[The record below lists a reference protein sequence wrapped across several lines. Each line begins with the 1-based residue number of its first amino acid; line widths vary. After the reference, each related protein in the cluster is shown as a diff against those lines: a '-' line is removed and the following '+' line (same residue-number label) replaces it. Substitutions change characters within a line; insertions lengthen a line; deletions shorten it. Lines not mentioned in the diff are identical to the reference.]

1 MHPRVC
7 WLLVLISSL
16 IATAFFGQAAK
27 PVSKTSGPNVTTP
40 NAKTTS
46 STGSSGAHAGLPASV
61 AASMDAI
68 SGDRVREHIR
78 FLAHDLL
85 EGRGTGAR
93 GGDIAAQYIAAQFA
107 LLGLQPA
114 GDNGTFLQKV
124 PMVGLT
130 TQPETRLALVHDGQE
145 LALKLGDDYV
155 ATDDTQQPT
164 SDIDADIVFA
174 GYGIDAP
181 EYKWNDYKD
190 ADLKGKVLMMLV
202 NEPPSD
208 DPNFFKGKALT
219 YYGRWTYKFE
229 EAARKGAVAVL
240 LVHKEGYD
248 PYGWEVVHNSW
259 SGEQSRLRE
268 DDAPK
273 LKAAARVQES
283 VGRKIASMAGA
294 NFDDWLKKMTSR
306 DFRPITLPVRLK
318 AHIATKVRS
327 FESNNVV
334 AELPGSDRQRKA
346 EAVMYTAHYDH
357 LGIHPDQPGDNI
369 YNGAM
374 DNASGCG
381 IIMEIARAFANAPQ
395 KPARSILFVSV
406 TAEEQGL
413 LGSRYFGMHPAIPA
427 GKIALDLNFDDVPA
441 RGVPEETE
449 VVGSERTNFYPV
461 VQQTAKQF
469 GLTIIPDSHPDAG
482 HYYRSD
488 HFSMARVGVPA
499 FSINEG
505 MKYKGH
511 TREWGME
518 QADYY
523 TKNIYHHPS
532 DELRPDM
539 DFRGD
544 AIMARF
550 GFALGWKAA
559 NLPQLP
565 QWQHGDEFESAR
577 LKSR

>member
-1 MHPRVC
+1 MRQRLC
-7 WLLVLISSL
+7 SLQILFILASTLIL
-16 IATAFFGQAAK
+16 AQTAKPPAVGSPGMAPKASAAAK
-27 PVSKTSGPNVTTP
+27 TS
-40 NAKTTS
+40 AS
-46 STGSSGAHAGLPASV
+46 HAGLPPAVAVAMNSV
-61 AASMDAI
+61 
-68 SGDRVREHIR
+68 SGDRIREHIR
-78 FLAHDLL
+78 FLSHDLL

-93 GGDIAAQYIAAQFA
+93 GGDIAAQYIASQFA
-107 LLGLQPA
+107 LMGLQPA
-114 GDNGTFLQKV
+114 GGDGTFLQKV

-130 TQPETRLALVHDGQE
+130 AQPETKSALEYARQDTAFIAADE
-145 LALKLGDDYV
+145 YV
-155 ATDDTQQPT
+155 ATHEPQNT
-164 SDIDADIVFA
+164 SSEIDGDVVFV
-174 GYGIDAP
+174 GYGIEAP

-190 ADLKGKVLMMLV
+190 ADLKGKVLMMIV

-208 DPNFFKGKALT
+208 DPKFFQGKALT

-248 PYGWEVVHNSW
+248 PYGWDVVRNSW
-259 SGEQSRLRE
+259 SGEQSRLRGE
-268 DDAPK
+268 EGPK
-273 LKAAARVQES
+273 LKAAARIHES
-283 VGRKIASMAGA
+283 VARKIASLAGQ
-294 NFDDWLKKMTSR
+294 NFDDWLKKIASP
-306 DFRPITLPVRLK
+306 DFRPIALPLRLK
-318 AHIATKVRS
+318 AHMVTKVRP

-334 AELPGSDRQRKA
+334 ARLPGTDKRKKD

-381 IIMEIARAFANAPQ
+381 ILMEIARAFASSPQ
-395 KPARSILFVSV
+395 RPARSILFVSV

-413 LGSRYFGMHPAIPA
+413 LGSKYFGEHPPVPA
-427 GKIALDLNFDDVPA
+427 GKIALDLNYDDVPA

-449 VVGSERTNFYPV
+449 VVGSERTSFYPV
-461 VQQTAKQF
+461 VQEIARQF
-469 GLTIIPDSHPDAG
+469 GLAIIPDSHPDAG

-505 MKYKGH
+505 MKYQGH

-518 QADYY
+518 QAEYY
-523 TKNIYHHPS
+523 TKNNYHQPS

-565 QWQHGDEFESAR
+565 QWQHGDEFEAAR
-577 LKSR
+577 LSSH

>member
-1 MHPRVC
+1 MRPRVC
-7 WLLVLISSL
+7 LLLAIIASLISAVVL
-16 IATAFFGQAAK
+16 GQTAK
-27 PVSKTSGPNVTTP
+27 PASKTSVASGKTP
-40 NAKTTS
+40 AARSMTAT
-46 STGSSGAHAGLPASV
+46 AHAGLPFGV

-68 SGDRVREHIR
+68 SGDRIREHIR

-93 GGDIAAQYIAAQFA
+93 GGDIAAQYIATQFA
-107 LLGLQPA
+107 LMGLQPA

-124 PMVGLT
+124 PMVGLS
-130 TQPETRLALVHDGQE
+130 TQPETRLALVHNGQE
-145 LALKLGDDYV
+145 VALKLGDDYV
-155 ATDDTQQPT
+155 ATDETQQVAN
-164 SDIDADIVFA
+164 DIEADIVFV
-174 GYGIDAP
+174 GYGIEAP

-190 ADLKGKVLMMLV
+190 ADLKGKVLLMLV

-259 SGEQSRLRE
+259 SGEQSRLRGG
-268 DDAPK
+268 DAPK
-273 LKAAARVQES
+273 LKAAVRIQES
-283 VGRKIASMAGA
+283 VGRKIASLAGES
-294 NFDDWLKKMTSR
+294 FDDWLKKMTSR
-306 DFRPITLPVRLK
+306 NFHPIALPVRLK

-327 FESNNVV
+327 FESNNIVGK
-334 AELPGSDRQRKA
+334 LTGSDRQKKE
-346 EAVMYTAHYDH
+346 EAIMYTAHYDH

-381 IIMEIARAFANAPQ
+381 IIMEIARAFASAPQ
-395 KPARSILFVSV
+395 KPSRSVLFVSV

-413 LGSRYFGMHPAIPA
+413 LGSQYFGMHPPIPA

-461 VQQTAKQF
+461 VQQTARQF
-469 GLTIIPDSHPDAG
+469 GLTITPDAHPDAG

-505 MKYKGH
+505 MKYQGH

-518 QADYY
+518 QAEYY
-523 TKNIYHHPS
+523 TKNIYHQPS

-565 QWQHGDEFESAR
+565 QWQHGDEFEATR
-577 LKSR
+577 LKSQ

>member
-1 MHPRVC
+1 MRPRVC
-7 WLLVLISSL
+7 FFLALIASLISAVVLGQAPKPASKTTVARGTTPAPRS
-16 IATAFFGQAAK
+16 ATA
-27 PVSKTSGPNVTTP
+27 T
-40 NAKTTS
+40 
-46 STGSSGAHAGLPASV
+46 AHAGLPAGV

-93 GGDIAAQYIAAQFA
+93 GGDIAAQYIATQFA
-107 LLGLQPA
+107 LMGLRPA

-124 PMVGLT
+124 PMVGLS
-130 TQPETRLALVHDGQE
+130 TQPETRLALVHNGQE
-145 LALKLGDDYV
+145 VALKLGDDYV
-155 ATDDTQQPT
+155 ATDETQQAA
-164 SDIDADIVFA
+164 SDIDADIVFV
-174 GYGIDAP
+174 GYGIEAP

-190 ADLKGKVLMMLV
+190 ADVKGKVLMMLV

-229 EAARKGAVAVL
+229 EAARKGAVGVL

-259 SGEQSRLRE
+259 SGEQSRLRG
-268 DDAPK
+268 DDTAK
-273 LKAAARVQES
+273 LKAAVRIQES
-283 VGRKIASMAGA
+283 VGRKIASLAGE

-306 DFRPITLPVRLK
+306 DFHPIALPVRLK

-334 AELPGSDRQRKA
+334 GKLTGSDRQKKE
-346 EAVMYTAHYDH
+346 EAIMYTAHYDH

-395 KPARSILFVSV
+395 KPARSVLFVSV

-413 LGSRYFGMHPAIPA
+413 LGSRYFGMHPPIPA

-449 VVGSERTNFYPV
+449 IVGSERTNFYPV

-469 GLTIIPDSHPDAG
+469 GLTIAPDAHPDAG

-505 MKYKGH
+505 VKYQGH

-523 TKNIYHHPS
+523 TKNIYHQPS

-565 QWQHGDEFESAR
+565 QWQHGDEFEAAR

>member
-1 MHPRVC
+1 MHHRAC
-7 WLLVLISSL
+7 LLLISILVLVSP
-16 IATAFFGQAAK
+16 IALMAQTAK
-27 PVSKTSGPNVTTP
+27 PLAANIPANL
-40 NAKTTS
+40 NKTTAKK
-46 STGSSGAHAGLPASV
+46 TAVVGAHTGLPAGVV
-61 AASMDAI
+61 ATMDAI
-68 SGDRVREHIR
+68 SGDRIREHIR
-78 FLAHDLL
+78 FLSHDLL

-93 GGDIAAQYIAAQFA
+93 GGDIAGQYIATQFA
-107 LLGLQPA
+107 LLGLEPA
-114 GDNGTFLQKV
+114 GDDGTFLQKV

-130 TQPETRLALVHDGQE
+130 AQPDTKFAIVHDGQE
-145 LALKLGDDYV
+145 VELKAGDEYV
-155 ATDDTQQPT
+155 ATDETQNAS
-164 SDIDADIVFA
+164 SDIDADIVFV
-174 GYGIDAP
+174 GYGIEAP

-190 ADLKGKVLMMLV
+190 VDLKGKVLMMVV

-240 LVHKEGYD
+240 LVHKEGFD
-248 PYGWEVVHNSW
+248 PYGWDVVRNSW
-259 SGEQSRLRE
+259 SGEQSRLRGE
-268 DDAPK
+268 EGPK
-273 LKAAARVQES
+273 LKAAARIHES
-283 VGRKIASMAGA
+283 VARKIAAMAGGD
-294 NFDDWLKKMTSR
+294 FDDWLKQIASP
-306 DFRPITLPVRLK
+306 DFRPIPIPLRLK
-318 AHIATKVRS
+318 AHMVTKVRP
-327 FESNNVV
+327 FESNNVIGKIS
-334 AELPGSDRQRKA
+334 GSDPRKKD

-381 IIMEIARAFANAPQ
+381 IIMEIARAFATAPQ
-395 KPARSILFVSV
+395 RPARSILIVSV

-413 LGSRYFGMHPAIPA
+413 LGSQYFGEHPPIPA
-427 GKIALDLNFDDVPA
+427 GKIALDLNYDDVPA

-461 VQQTAKQF
+461 VQQTAQEF

-488 HFSMARVGVPA
+488 HFSLARVGIPS

-505 MKYKGH
+505 MKYQGH

-518 QADYY
+518 QADYF

-539 DFRGD
+539 DFHGD

-565 QWQHGDEFESAR
+565 QWQHGDEFEAAR
-577 LKSR
+577 LQGH

>member
-1 MHPRVC
+1 MRQRAC
-7 WLLVLISSL
+7 LLLIFMISAVPIVVL
-16 IATAFFGQAAK
+16 AQTAK
-27 PVSKTSGPNVTTP
+27 PSAINPPTANGKAATVKKSAASGPH
-40 NAKTTS
+40 S
-46 STGSSGAHAGLPASV
+46 GLPAGV
-61 AASMDAI
+61 AASMDSI
-68 SGDRVREHIR
+68 SGDRIREHIR
-78 FLAHDLL
+78 FLSHDLL

-93 GGDIAAQYIAAQFA
+93 GGDIAGQYIATQFA
-107 LLGLQPA
+107 LMGLEPA

-130 TQPETRLALVHDGQE
+130 AQPETKFAIVHDGQE
-145 LALKLGDDYV
+145 IELKAGEEYV
-155 ATDDTQQPT
+155 ATDETQNPS
-164 SDIDADIVFA
+164 SDIDADLVFV

-190 ADLKGKVLMMLV
+190 VDLKGKVLVMV
-202 NEPPSD
+202 TNEPPSD
-208 DPNFFKGKALT
+208 DPKFFTGKALT

-240 LVHKEGYD
+240 LIHKEGFD
-248 PYGWEVVHNSW
+248 PYGWDVVRNSW
-259 SGEQSRLRE
+259 SGEQSRLSGDE
-268 DDAPK
+268 DPK
-273 LKAAARVQES
+273 LKAAARIHES
-283 VGRKIASMAGA
+283 VGRKIASLAGQD
-294 NFDDWLKKMTSR
+294 FDDWLKKIASP
-306 DFRPITLPVRLK
+306 DFRPVPLPVRLT
-318 AHIATKVRS
+318 AHMVTKVRP

-334 AELPGSDRQRKA
+334 AMLPGSDKKRKD

-395 KPARSILFVSV
+395 RPARSVLFVSV

-413 LGSRYFGMHPAIPA
+413 LGSKYFGMHPPIPA
-427 GKIALDLNFDDVPA
+427 GKIALDLNYDDVPA

-461 VQQTAKQF
+461 VQETAKQF

-488 HFSMARVGVPA
+488 HFSMARVGVPS

-505 MKYKGH
+505 MKYQGH
-511 TREWGME
+511 TREWGLE

-523 TKNIYHHPS
+523 TKNNYHQPS

-539 DFRGD
+539 DFRGE

-550 GFALGWKAA
+550 GLALGWKAA

-565 QWQHGDEFESAR
+565 AWQHGDEFEAAR
-577 LKSR
+577 LKSH

>member
-1 MHPRVC
+1 MNQTTR
-7 WLLVLISSL
+7 LLFIFILMSFPSVGLLAQGTNSPAANATKASL
-16 IATAFFGQAAK
+16 RTAPAKRSATVSHAAM
-27 PVSKTSGPNVTTP
+27 P
-40 NAKTTS
+40 
-46 STGSSGAHAGLPASV
+46 AGV

-68 SGDRVREHIR
+68 SGDRIREHIR

-130 TQPETRLALVHDGQE
+130 TQPETKFAVVHDGQE
-145 LALKLGDDYV
+145 VGLKIGDEYV
-155 ATDDTQQPT
+155 ATDETQSPAN
-164 SDIDADIVFA
+164 DIDAGIVFV

-208 DPNFFKGKALT
+208 DPKFFKGRALT

-240 LVHKEGYD
+240 LVHKQGFD

-259 SGEQSRLRE
+259 AGEQSRLLR
-268 DDAPK
+268 DDEPK
-273 LKAAARVQES
+273 LKAAVRIQES
-283 VGRKIASMAGA
+283 VGRKIASLAGQD
-294 NFDDWLKKMTSR
+294 FDDWLKKMTSR
-306 DFRPITLPVRLK
+306 DFHPIALPLRLK
-318 AHIATKVRS
+318 AHIVTKLRP

-334 AELPGSDRQRKA
+334 AELPGSDKRLKN

-381 IIMEIARAFANAPQ
+381 ILMEIARAFATSPQ

-413 LGSRYFGMHPAIPA
+413 LGSQYFGMHPPVPA
-427 GKIALDLNFDDVPA
+427 NKIALDLNYDDVPA

-461 VQQTAKQF
+461 VEQTAKQF
-469 GLTIIPDSHPDAG
+469 GLTIAPDAHPDAG

-505 MKYKGH
+505 MKYQGH
-511 TREWGME
+511 TREWGLE

-523 TKNIYHHPS
+523 TKNNYHQPS

-559 NLPQLP
+559 NQPQLP
-565 QWQHGDEFESAR
+565 QWQRGDEFESAR
-577 LKSR
+577 LKSH

>member
-1 MHPRVC
+1 MCRRVC
-7 WLLVLISSL
+7 FFLAIIPFLIS
-16 IATAFFGQAAK
+16 TVVQGQTAK
-27 PVSKTSGPNVTTP
+27 PASKTSVASATT
-40 NAKTTS
+40 AAR
-46 STGSSGAHAGLPASV
+46 STPATAHAGLPTGV

-68 SGDRVREHIR
+68 SGDRIREHIR

-93 GGDIAAQYIAAQFA
+93 GGDIAAQYIATQFA
-107 LLGLQPA
+107 LMGLQPA

-124 PMVGLT
+124 PMVGLS
-130 TQPETRLALVHDGQE
+130 TQPETRLALVHNGQE
-145 LALKLGDDYV
+145 VALKLGDDYV
-155 ATDDTQQPT
+155 ATDETQQAA
-164 SDIDADIVFA
+164 SDIDADIVFV
-174 GYGIDAP
+174 GYGIEAP

-229 EAARKGAVAVL
+229 EAARKGAVGVL

-248 PYGWEVVHNSW
+248 PYGWDVVHNSW
-259 SGEQSRLRE
+259 SGEQSRLRG
-268 DDAPK
+268 DDTPK
-273 LKAAARVQES
+273 LNAAVRIQES
-283 VGRKIASMAGA
+283 VGRKIASLAGE

-306 DFRPITLPVRLK
+306 DFHPIPLPVRLK
-318 AHIATKVRS
+318 AHITTKVRS

-334 AELPGSDRQRKA
+334 GKLPGSDKQKKA
-346 EAVMYTAHYDH
+346 EVVMYTAHYDH

-395 KPARSILFVSV
+395 KPARSVLFVSV

-413 LGSRYFGMHPAIPA
+413 LGSQYFGMHPPIPA

-449 VVGSERTNFYPV
+449 VVGSERTNFYPI
-461 VQQTAKQF
+461 VQQTARQF
-469 GLTIIPDSHPDAG
+469 GLTIIPDAHPDAG

-505 MKYKGH
+505 VKYQGH

-523 TKNIYHHPS
+523 TKNIYHQPS

-565 QWQHGDEFESAR
+565 QWQHGDEFEAAR
-577 LKSR
+577 LKSQ

>member
-1 MHPRVC
+1 MSQRAC
-7 WLLVLISSL
+7 LLIVLALAPVVILAQKVEPAAASRTETNARKSNQK
-16 IATAFFGQAAK
+16 IATAARAG
-27 PVSKTSGPNVTTP
+27 
-40 NAKTTS
+40 
-46 STGSSGAHAGLPASV
+46 AGLPTSV
-61 AASMDAI
+61 MPAMKAI
-68 SGDRVREHIR
+68 SGDRIREHIR
-78 FLAHDLL
+78 FLSHDLL

-93 GGDIAAQYIAAQFA
+93 GGDIAGQYIATQFA
-107 LLGLQPA
+107 LMGLEPA

-130 TQPETRLALVHDGQE
+130 TKPETKLTLDHDGQTVE
-145 LALKLGDDYV
+145 LKPGDEYV
-155 ATDDTQQPT
+155 ATAETEEPT
-164 SDIDADIVFA
+164 SDVDADIVFV
-174 GYGIDAP
+174 GYGIEAP

-190 ADLKGKVLMMLV
+190 VDVKGKVLMMVV

-208 DPNFFKGKALT
+208 DPRFFQGKALT

-229 EAARKGAVAVL
+229 EAARKGAAAVL
-240 LVHKEGYD
+240 LIHKEGYD
-248 PYGWEVVHNSW
+248 PYGWDVVRNSW
-259 SGEQSRLRE
+259 TGEQSRLRGE
-268 DDAPK
+268 EGPK
-273 LKAAARVQES
+273 LKAAVRIHES
-283 VGRKIASMAGA
+283 IGRKIASLAGQD
-294 NFDDWLKKMTSR
+294 FDDMLKKIASP
-306 DFRPITLPVRLK
+306 DFRPMTLPVRLK
-318 AHIATKVRS
+318 AHIVTKIRPFDS
-327 FESNNVV
+327 YNAV
-334 AELPGSDRQRKA
+334 ARLPGSDRKKKD

-357 LGIHPDQPGDNI
+357 LGIHPEQAGDNI

-381 IIMEIARAFANAPQ
+381 ILLEIARAFASAPRR
-395 KPARSILFVSV
+395 PARSILFVSV

-413 LGSRYFGMHPAIPA
+413 LGSKYFGLHPSIPA
-427 GKIALDLNFDDVPA
+427 GKIALDLNYDDVPA

-449 VVGSERTNFYPV
+449 VVGSERTNFYTV

-469 GLTIIPDSHPDAG
+469 NLAIIPDAHPDAG

-488 HFSMARVGVPA
+488 HFSLARVGVPA

-505 MKYKGH
+505 VKYQGH
-511 TREWGME
+511 TRAWGME

-523 TKNIYHHPS
+523 VKNNYHQPS

-550 GFALGWKAA
+550 GFVLGWKAA

-565 QWQHGDEFESAR
+565 QWQHGDEFEAAR
-577 LKSR
+577 LNSH